1 MRIALIALHFAE
13 YSYRLAAALARNN
26 EVLLIVERNSFER
39 ELGTT
44 PPQKTRG
51 LTLHYVQHSRSF
63 LSVIGN
69 ARSIR
74 STVESFQPD
83 VVHIQEVIWD
93 YLLFALPTLKRFPIV
108 LTIHDPAP
116 HSGEAQLMGLR
127 KRYNLYRWLI
137 RRSCD
142 AVIAHGDFLSSEV
155 ERLYPRLRG
164 KVFSI
169 PHGPLGKMDETPNFA
184 WEQGA
189 LLFFGRIH
197 AYKGL
202 IYYIEAV
209 ERLAANGIPVKG
221 IIAGR
226 GTELDLYRE
235 RLASNGLFEVIEGFI
250 PNEDVP
256 NLFHRAQIVV
266 LPYTDGTQ
274 SGVAALAMGY
284 ARPVIASKVG
294 SIPELVQHEISGLLT
309 EPRSVNDLVSAI
321 SNLVQNP
328 VLCEKMGMNGW
339 NRCKTELSWVTIS
352 SLTRAAYD
360 SVSRGMDN
368 FSEY

>member
-1 MRIALIALHFAE
+1 MRIALIALHFSE
-13 YSYRLAAALARNN
+13 YSYRLATALARNN

-44 PPQKTRG
+44 SLQEIKG
-51 LTLHYVQHSRSF
+51 LTLHYVQHGRSL

-69 ARSIR
+69 TLSIR
-74 STVESFQPD
+74 RAIQTFQPD
-83 VVHIQEVIWD
+83 VIHIQEVIWD
-93 YLLFALPTLKRFPIV
+93 YLLFALPTLRRFPIV
-108 LTIHDPAP
+108 LTIHDPVP
-116 HSGEAQLMGLR
+116 HSGEAQLSGLR
-127 KRYNLYRWLI
+127 KRYNLYRWLL

-155 ERLYPRLRG
+155 ERLYPRLYK

-169 PHGPLGKMDETPNFA
+169 PHGPLGTMDEAPSFG

-202 IYYIEAV
+202 AYFIEAV
-209 ERLAANGIPVKG
+209 ELIAENGIPVKG

-226 GTELDLYRE
+226 GAELDLYRE
-235 RLASNGLFEVIEGFI
+235 RLSKSQLFEIIEGFI
-250 PNEDVP
+250 PNRDIP
-256 NLFHRAQIVV
+256 ALFHRAQIVV

-294 SIPELVQHEISGLLT
+294 SIPELVQHGITGLLT
-309 EPRSVNDLVSAI
+309 EARSVDSLVAAV
-321 SNLVQNP
+321 SNLVQKP
-328 VLCEKMGMNGW
+328 VLCEEMGMNGW
-339 NRCKTELSWVTIS
+339 GRCKTELSWATIG
-352 SLTRAAYD
+352 SLTLATYET
-360 SVSRGMDN
+360 VSRVD
-368 FSEY
+368 S